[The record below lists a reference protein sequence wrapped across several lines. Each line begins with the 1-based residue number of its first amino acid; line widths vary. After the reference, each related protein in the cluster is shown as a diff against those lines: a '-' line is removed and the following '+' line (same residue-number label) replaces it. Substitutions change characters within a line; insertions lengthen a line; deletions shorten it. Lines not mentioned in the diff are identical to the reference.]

1 LVLLISLK
9 AGGVGLNLVAA
20 SRVFMLDPW
29 WSFAVEAQAIDR
41 VSHTEMSSDL
51 QIHRVGQNKSVV
63 ITRFIVKDSVEEK
76 MLKIQDRKVRQIQMA
91 INLEF
96 RGKFTGYEQ
105 GGKASCYSR
114 RYQDTI

>member
-1 LVLLISLK
+1 MLLISLK

-41 VSHTEMSSDL
+41 
-51 QIHRVGQNKSVV
+51 IHRVGQNKSVV

-76 MLKIQDRKVRQIQMA
+76 MLKIQDRKNFVASSLGMSKEEKQA
-91 INLEF
+91 ATLEDIKTLF
-96 RGKFTGYEQ
+96 EE
-105 GGKASCYSR
+105 
-114 RYQDTI
+114 